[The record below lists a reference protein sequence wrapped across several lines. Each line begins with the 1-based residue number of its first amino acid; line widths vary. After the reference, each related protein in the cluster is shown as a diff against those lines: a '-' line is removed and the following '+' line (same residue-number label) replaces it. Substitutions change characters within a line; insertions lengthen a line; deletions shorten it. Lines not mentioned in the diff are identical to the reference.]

1 MVKTFSVKDA
11 AKKRDQL
18 FAVIDRVW
26 AKNKNVQARQALRD
40 AIQAVKHIRAARRN
54 RRTLSA

>member
-1 MVKTFSVKDA
+1 MVKPCSAKDA
-11 AKKRDQL
+11 PQKRNQL

-26 AKNKNVQARQALRD
+26 AKNKNVQARQALSD
-40 AIQAVKHIRAARRN
+40 ATQAVKHTRAARRS

>member
-1 MVKTFSVKDA
+1 MVKTCSAKDA
-11 AKKRDQL
+11 QKKRDQL

-40 AIQAVKHIRAARRN
+40 ATQAVKQIRAARRS